1 MPRRA
6 RAFVLLKPRAR
17 NNQRR
22 YEIVPNDHFKDDRLT
37 FQLNVKVSAMQI
49 IEMSAALAAFILIG
63 AALWDAFETIVLPR
77 RVRRMLRL
85 ARGVFNLTWS
95 PWSWIAR
102 RIRSEARRETFLS
115 IYGPLSL
122 LVLLIVWAVFLVF
135 GFGLLQWAC
144 GSALS
149 TTDGSKGFG
158 TDLYMSGTTFF
169 TLGLGDVVPLSSL
182 ARLFT
187 VTEAGIGFGFL
198 ALVIG
203 YLPILYQ
210 SFSRREMNVSL
221 LDARAGSPPTAG
233 TLLVRHSE
241 GCNPSEALTTFLRDW
256 EVWSADIL
264 ESHIS
269 YPTLAFFRSQHD
281 NQSWVS
287 SLTVILDTCA
297 LAIVGV
303 DGIPVQQARLT
314 FAIARHAAV
323 DLSQV
328 LDTRPKKDIPNRLSP
343 DELARLR
350 SALATA
356 RIPLREGEEA
366 DAKLAKLRQLYEP
379 YVGALAELLN
389 TPLPLWLPAK
399 DSQDDWQS
407 SPWE

>member
-1 MPRRA
+1 M
-6 RAFVLLKPRAR
+6 L
-17 NNQRR
+17 
-22 YEIVPNDHFKDDRLT
+22 
-37 FQLNVKVSAMQI
+37 I
-49 IEMSAALAAFILIG
+49 IQMLAALVALILIG
-63 AALWDAFETIVLPR
+63 TALWDAFETIVLPR
-77 RVRRMLRL
+77 RVRRLLRL

-95 PWSWIAR
+95 PWSWAAHR
-102 RIRSEARRETFLS
+102 TRSEARRETLLS
-115 IYGPLSL
+115 IYGPLAL

-149 TTDGSKGFG
+149 TTDGGTGFA

-169 TLGLGDVVPLSSL
+169 TLGLGDVVPLSRL
-182 ARLFT
+182 ARLLT

-241 GCNPSEALTTFLRDW
+241 GCNPTEALTTFLRDW
-256 EVWSADIL
+256 EQWSADIL
-264 ESHIS
+264 ESHLS

-297 LAIVGV
+297 LVMVGL
-303 DGIPVQQARLT
+303 DGIPAQQARLT

-328 LDTRPKKDIPNRLSP
+328 LDTRPMKDIPNRLPS

-350 SALATA
+350 SALAAA
-356 RIPLREGEEA
+356 RIPLREGEDM
-366 DAKLAKLRQLYEP
+366 DAKLAKLRTLYEP
-379 YVGALAELLN
+379 YVSALAELLY
-389 TPLPLWLPAK
+389 TPLPSWIPAK
-399 DSQDDWQS
+399 ELQDDWQS

>member
-1 MPRRA
+1 MP
-6 RAFVLLKPRAR
+6 
-17 NNQRR
+17 
-22 YEIVPNDHFKDDRLT
+22 
-37 FQLNVKVSAMQI
+37 I
-49 IEMSAALAAFILIG
+49 IEILAALVAVSLIG
-63 AALWDAFETIVLPR
+63 VALWDAFETIVLPR
-77 RVRRMLRL
+77 RVRHLLRL

-95 PWSWIAR
+95 PWSWTAR
-102 RIRSEARRETFLS
+102 HIRSDARRETFLS
-115 IYGPLSL
+115 IYGPLAL
-122 LVLLIVWAVFLVF
+122 IVLLFVWAAFLVF
-135 GFGLLQWAC
+135 GFALLQWAC

-149 TTDGSKGFG
+149 TTGGGKSFA

-169 TLGLGDVVPLSSL
+169 TLGLGDVVPLSPL

-233 TLLVRHSE
+233 ALLVRHSE
-241 GCNPSEALTTFLRDW
+241 GCNPTEALTAFLRDW
-256 EVWSADIL
+256 EIWSADIL
-264 ESHIS
+264 ESHLS

-287 SLTVILDTCA
+287 SLTVILDACA
-297 LAIVGV
+297 LAMVGL

-328 LDTRPKKDIPNRLSP
+328 LDTHPLKDIPNRLPP

-350 SALATA
+350 LALVTA
-356 RIPLREGEEA
+356 KIPLREGDDA
-366 DAKLAKLRQLYEP
+366 DAKLMKLRQMYEP
-379 YVGALAELLN
+379 YVSALAKLLY
-389 TPLPLWLPAK
+389 TPLPPWLPAK

>member
-1 MPRRA
+1 M
-6 RAFVLLKPRAR
+6 
-17 NNQRR
+17 
-22 YEIVPNDHFKDDRLT
+22 H
-37 FQLNVKVSAMQI
+37 I
-49 IEMSAALAAFILIG
+49 IEVLAAIVAVTLIG
-63 AALWDAFETIVLPR
+63 VALWDAFETIVLPR
-77 RVRRMLRL
+77 RVRRLLRL

-95 PWSWIAR
+95 PWSWTAR
-102 RIRSEARRETFLS
+102 RMPSEARRETFLS
-115 IYGPLSL
+115 IYGPLAL
-122 LVLLIVWAVFLVF
+122 LVLLIVWAAFLVF

-149 TTDGSKGFG
+149 TTDGGRSFG

-169 TLGLGDVVPLSSL
+169 TLGLGDVVPLSPL
-182 ARLFT
+182 ARLLT

-241 GCNPSEALTTFLRDW
+241 GCNPTEALTVFLRDW
-256 EVWSADIL
+256 EIWSADIL
-264 ESHIS
+264 ESHLS

-287 SLTVILDTCA
+287 SLTVILDACA
-297 LAIVGV
+297 LVMVGL

-328 LDTRPKKDIPNRLSP
+328 LDTRPMKDIPNRLPP

-350 SALATA
+350 AALTA
-356 RIPLREGEEA
+356 AKIPLREGADA
-366 DAKLAKLRQLYEP
+366 DAKLVKLRQMYEP
-379 YVGALAELLN
+379 YVGALAQLLY
-389 TPLPLWLPAK
+389 TPLPPWLPAK